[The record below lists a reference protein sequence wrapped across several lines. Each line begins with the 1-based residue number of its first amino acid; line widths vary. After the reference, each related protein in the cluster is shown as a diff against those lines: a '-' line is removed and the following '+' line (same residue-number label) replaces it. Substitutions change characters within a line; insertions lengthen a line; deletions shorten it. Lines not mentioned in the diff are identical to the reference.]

1 MKYFLTF
8 FLSALLFSCSSDND
22 ESIKEVSVKLKFSQ
36 NWDGTL
42 IEKSDLENTEFTN
55 KTGSKL
61 SISRL
66 RYLISRISLV
76 NGAGDTTKF
85 DSYKLIDVNKPDSL
99 TYALSKKV
107 SEGSYKLL
115 FTFGFKNDDNK
126 RGASQDLNSADWNV
140 PDMMGGG
147 YHFMQIDG
155 KYKDTL
161 GAENPYNFHAIRA
174 YDKEKD
180 SILDTS
186 FGVETSSILLK
197 NNATIEIKMNVA
209 GWFKSPNDWD
219 LNDKSINLMPDF
231 EAQKEISE
239 NGKSGVFS
247 LGPISQ

>member
-36 NWDGTL
+36 NWDGTV

-85 DSYKLIDVNKPDSL
+85 DSYKLIDVSKPDSL

-115 FTFGFKNDDNK
+115 FTFGFNNDDNK
-126 RGASQDLNSADWNV
+126 DGEYPDLNSVSWNADSV
-140 PDMMGGG
+140 GG
-147 YHFMQIDG
+147 YHYMQLDG

-161 GAENPYNFHAIRA
+161 GVENSYNFHAVRA

-186 FGVETSSILLK
+186 FGVETGSILLK
-197 NNATIEIKMNVA
+197 SNATIEIKMNVA

-247 LGPISQ
+247 LGAISQ

>member
-36 NWDGTL
+36 NWDGTV

-85 DSYKLIDVNKPDSL
+85 DSYKLIDVSKPDSL

-115 FTFGFKNDDNK
+115 FTFGFNNSDNQS
-126 RGASQDLNSADWNV
+126 GVYPDLNSADWNV

-147 YHFMQIDG
+147 YHFMQLDG

-161 GAENPYNFHAIRA
+161 GVENLYNFHAVRA
-174 YDKEKD
+174 YDQEKD

-186 FGVETSSILLK
+186 FGVETGSILLK

-219 LNDKSINLMPDF
+219 LNEKSIDLMPDF

-247 LGPISQ
+247 LGAISQ